1 MPIDETKHVFMR
13 LNPTRR
19 TPATENVALGPDVVA
34 SWLSV
39 YGSISSSW
47 DLPHG
52 DNGDE
57 VRTILCNRRIP
68 AFTWPFSSDYG
79 LTAGDF

>member
-1 MPIDETKHVFMR
+1 MPNDGTKHVFMR
-13 LNPTRR
+13 LDPGRQ
-19 TPATENVALGPDVVA
+19 TPATENVALGPDVVV
-34 SWLSV
+34 SWLSM
-39 YGSISSSW
+39 YGPISSSW

-57 VRTILCNRRIP
+57 VHTIVCDRRIP
-68 AFTWPFSSDYG
+68 ALTCLLSSDYG